1 MKSPR
6 DFKPLIE
13 MPNGL
18 TLVRKDIS
26 YNTPDQ
32 PVLHYGIT
40 KTVPGISHKEYQSR
54 LSGQNNIIF
63 QYDSQNK
70 MWRPHN
76 VYIDPP
82 NQKKGVYTTLL
93 QHMSMIDDVASSGTD
108 PDYET
113 KPNAAKA
120 WKKLGANVE
129 TLLPAKDHNAAVH
142 ENTKAFVLRKHKNP
156 LSRFG
161 KK

>member
-1 MKSPR
+1 
-6 DFKPLIE
+6 

-18 TLVRKDIS
+18 TLVRKNIS
-26 YNTPDQ
+26 YTTPDQ
-32 PVLHYGIT
+32 PLLHYGVT
-40 KTVPGISHKEYQSR
+40 KTVPGTSHKDYQSR
-54 LSGQNNIIF
+54 LNGQNNIAF
-63 QYDSQNK
+63 QYDAENK

-82 NQKKGVYTTLL
+82 NQKKGVYTALL
-93 QHMSMIDDVASSGTD
+93 QHMSMIDDIGSSGTD
-108 PDYET
+108 PNYET
-113 KPNAAKA
+113 KPGAIKA

-129 TLLPAKDHNAAVH
+129 NLLPAKNHNASAN
-142 ENTKAFVLRKHKNP
+142 ESTKAFVLRRRKNP